1 MTDAENYE
9 QAAVSKIK
17 AKRELGLHAVI
28 FVLANIIF
36 VVGWA
41 MTGAGYFW
49 PIWPS
54 VGWGM
59 GLAFHG
65 WSVHFGTPDLRGR
78 NPPRIGKGPR
88 LGANKSR
95 DPSATKLIGRRRE
108 LWRVF
113 DNSVAVLL
121 QPVGVA

>member
-1 MTDAENYE
+1 MTDSRELR

-17 AKRELGLHAVI
+17 AKREFRLHAVI

-49 PIWPS
+49 PIWPF

-65 WSVHFGTPDLRGR
+65 WSVHFERPISEDE
-78 NPPRIGKGPR
+78 I
-88 LGANKSR
+88 
-95 DPSATKLIGRRRE
+95 RRE
-108 LWRVF
+108 LEKGRV
-113 DNSVAVLL
+113 
-121 QPVGVA
+121 